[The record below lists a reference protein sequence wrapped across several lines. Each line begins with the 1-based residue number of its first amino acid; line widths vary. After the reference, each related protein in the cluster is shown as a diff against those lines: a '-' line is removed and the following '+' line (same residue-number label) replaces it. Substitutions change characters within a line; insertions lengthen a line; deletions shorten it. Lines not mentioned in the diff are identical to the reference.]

1 MAVGWSLL
9 DPVTGSGGAPACAL
23 VESALGKVSTAQ
35 TRKRNP
41 TARLGGDRVVSAPG
55 DFRFVGGCNRGAR

>member
-1 MAVGWSLL
+1 MALGWSLL

-35 TRKRNP
+35 TRKRILP
-41 TARLGGDRVVSAPG
+41 CALEEIALYLLQEISALWV
-55 DFRFVGGCNRGAR
+55 DCNRGDR